1 MTNTFPAKD
10 QTRQA
15 TEKAATPKLISK
27 KNGGTSNKAAAKK
40 SVRKAAD
47 SKEAKK
53 AKPKS
58 TKNQKLAKQPKK
70 PAAKPKAVKPPKAEK
85 PKKPKLVR
93 DSFTMPALEYALL
106 AQVKKAYISSGFDIK
121 KSELLRIGVAQLAT
135 MDTKKLKAAQAV
147 LTPLR
152 AGRPKKSK

>member
-1 MTNTFPAKD
+1 MNNTFPSED

-15 TEKAATPKLISK
+15 TEKAATPKLTAK
-27 KNGGTSNKAAAKK
+27 KGGTSNKAAAKK

-58 TKNQKLAKQPKK
+58 AKHQKLAKKTKK
-70 PAAKPKAVKPPKAEK
+70 PAAKPKSVKLPKAEK
-85 PKKPKLVR
+85 PKKSKLVH

-106 AQVKKAYISSGFDIK
+106 AQVKKACISSGFDIK

>member
-1 MTNTFPAKD
+1 MTNTFPAED

-15 TEKAATPKLISK
+15 TEKAATPKLTSK
-27 KNGGTSNKAAAKK
+27 KKGVNSTKAAAKK
-40 SVRKAAD
+40 TVRKAAD

-58 TKNQKLAKQPKK
+58 AKHQKLAKQTKK
-70 PAAKPKAVKPPKAEK
+70 PAAKPKSVKPPKAEK

-106 AQVKKAYISSGFDIK
+106 AQVKKACISSGFDIK

>member
-1 MTNTFPAKD
+1 MTNTFPGED
-10 QTRQA
+10 QIRQA
-15 TEKAATPKLISK
+15 TEKASTPKLTSPK
-27 KNGGTSNKAAAKK
+27 KQSNPNKAALKK
-40 SVRKAAD
+40 SVSKGAD
-47 SKEAKK
+47 SKETQK

-58 TKNQKLAKQPKK
+58 EKNQKLVKQTKK
-70 PAAKPKAVKPPKAEK
+70 PDSKPKAVKPPKVEK

-106 AQVKKAYISSGFDIK
+106 AQVKKACISSGFDIK

-135 MDTKKLKAAQAV
+135 MDMKKLKAAQAV